1 MSIKRNVLDDVENVE
16 SNAKKL
22 KTTKTKSKI
31 GTDINNSININQSE
45 DSKDKIV
52 KIKKEKKHK
61 SSDTL
66 QITKKNKVKKVQN
79 TQLKNSK
86 PEKAVSQRQTDKNHD
101 NNENNS
107 QNKTESK
114 HEMREKK
121 KKLKTERQSKKKN
134 ETVYDLGIQ
143 AKNVWNK
150 VRGDD
155 CPEKER
161 GKLLKELHTLVKGN
175 LSKVSRY

>member
-1 MSIKRNVLDDVENVE
+1 MTIKRNVLDDVENVG

-22 KTTKTKSKI
+22 KTSKPKSKI
-31 GTDINNSININQSE
+31 GTDTNSLINVNQSK

-52 KIKKEKKHK
+52 KLKKEKKHK

-66 QITKKNKVKKVQN
+66 QIGKKNKVKKVQN
-79 TQLKNSK
+79 TEVKNSK
-86 PEKAVSQRQTDKNHD
+86 LEKGVSPRQTDNYHD
-101 NNENNS
+101 SNKNNS
-107 QNKTESK
+107 QNNTESK

-121 KKLKTERQSKKKN
+121 KQLKTERQSKKKK
-134 ETVYDLGIQ
+134 ETVYDLGVQ

-155 CPEKER
+155 CPEKDRE
-161 GKLLKELHTLVKGN
+161 KLLKELHTLVKGN
-175 LSKVSRY
+175 LSKVSGY